1 MESQL
6 AKHLSGWERGEV
18 VRANIAA
25 PAPRAQS
32 GIYIVDKPGAPQS
45 SVRIGHLG
53 TARSTPDYFGLLV
66 ANTMLGGAFT
76 SRLNMNLREAKG
88 FTYGAFSRFDMRSS
102 AGPFT
107 ARAEVV
113 SAKTDSSVLEFM
125 KELAAIRDT
134 APQSELDKAKQYLQ
148 LQLPD
153 AFETTADIAA
163 QLVPVALY
171 ELPLD
176 YYNRYAPSIGMVS
189 QSDAQRVMS
198 AHIHPSQ
205 VAIVVVGDRRVI
217 EPGLRKLGFGSV
229 EVRDISGA
237 PLRQ

>member
-1 MESQL
+1 
-6 AKHLSGWERGEV
+6 
-18 VRANIAA
+18 
-25 PAPRAQS
+25 
-32 GIYIVDKPGAPQS
+32 
-45 SVRIGHLG
+45 
-53 TARSTPDYFGLLV
+53 
-66 ANTMLGGAFT
+66 
-76 SRLNMNLREAKG
+76 
-88 FTYGAFSRFDMRSS
+88 MRSS